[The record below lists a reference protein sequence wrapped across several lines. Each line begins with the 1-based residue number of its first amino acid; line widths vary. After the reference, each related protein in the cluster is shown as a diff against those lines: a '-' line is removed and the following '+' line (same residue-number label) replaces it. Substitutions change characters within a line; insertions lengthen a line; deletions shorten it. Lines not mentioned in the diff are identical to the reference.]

1 MTKIQDPAPVTKR
14 GIFEEPRP
22 PEQILWINVVWIC
35 FLVLVLAML
44 MSIVTWAKYFRH
56 RTLILLV
63 VVEWQV
69 MNLPLAILVQA
80 ARGRCSP
87 GRRRWRARRPAAARR
102 RAAT

>member
-1 MTKIQDPAPVTKR
+1 MTKR
-14 GIFEEPRP
+14 GIFEDPRP

-35 FLVLVLAML
+35 FLVFVLAML

-69 MNLPLAILVQA
+69 MKVIIFLLQY
-80 ARGRCSP
+80 
-87 GRRRWRARRPAAARR
+87 W
-102 RAAT
+102 